1 MRLKNFK
8 DIQLGLDFT
17 SMNINNLKIIVDMVK
32 EKEKSLNIKNQL
44 LYIISEKLSFGKNV
58 REKNDEKDLLGTKND
73 SNINSTE
80 PIYTDNILA
89 FDANHINSE
98 NYKEDIEIN
107 KNEIENSLEYNL
119 SSTDSNI
126 EKEVDEISI
135 VDTDI
140 RKNIIFPKL

>member
-1 MRLKNFK
+1 M
-8 DIQLGLDFT
+8 
-17 SMNINNLKIIVDMVK
+17 
-32 EKEKSLNIKNQL
+32 
-44 LYIISEKLSFGKNV
+44 
-58 REKNDEKDLLGTKND
+58 
-73 SNINSTE
+73 
-80 PIYTDNILA
+80 A

-140 RKNIIFPKL
+140 RKNIIFLKL

>member
-1 MRLKNFK
+1 MTKKIYSVQKMIVIL
-8 DIQLGLDFT
+8 IQP
-17 SMNINNLKIIVDMVK
+17 N
-32 EKEKSLNIKNQL
+32 
-44 LYIISEKLSFGKNV
+44 
-58 REKNDEKDLLGTKND
+58 R
-73 SNINSTE
+73 
-80 PIYTDNILA
+80 YTDNILA

-98 NYKEDIEIN
+98 NYKEDIKIN

-140 RKNIIFPKL
+140 RKNIIFLKL